1 MFAPLPNTL
10 LAVHYKHIEYLLYVH
25 ILGVIGSTY
34 LVHFYQYNMMTF
46 LAKSNPLLQVAS
58 LLQTLM
64 TLIVLNR

>member
-46 LAKSNPLLQVAS
+46 LANQIPFYK
-58 LLQTLM
+58 
-64 TLIVLNR
+64 